1 MIGTII
7 LAAGKGH
14 RFGEMKQF
22 KKHNGVSPLDVVH
35 AKFAPVSKIMVLVV
49 PDEMLSVDYYAEEAV
64 AGGEYRL
71 ESIKNGLEILKDRE
85 EVTHVIIAEAARPF
99 IEIQCINEM
108 VEAGN
113 WHELAVVFSPCPHVI
128 MQDVSEYLGYK
139 YDHGLWVHKPRG
151 SIRLIEPP
159 SMWKK
164 QLLKDVLANIK
175 PRTASS
181 QVPAA
186 YAPLFT
192 SNIQWVNAHCRN
204 PKITFKHEFSM
215 FEKYVETEECQRIL
229 EQSKN
234 AASIVGKG

>member
-22 KKHNGVSPLDVVH
+22 KKYNGVSPLDVVH
-35 AKFAPVSKIMVLVV
+35 AKFASVSGIMVLVV
-49 PDEMLSVDYYAEEAV
+49 PDEMLSMEYYAEEAV

-99 IEIQCINEM
+99 
-108 VEAGN
+108 VEE
-113 WHELAVVFSPCPHVI
+113 WLISELVDVGSYHDLAIVFSPCPHVM
-128 MQDVSEYLGYK
+128 MQNVSEYGGYK
-139 YDHGLWVHKPRG
+139 HDEGIWIHKPRG
-151 SIRLIEPP
+151 DVRLIEPP
-159 SMWKK
+159 SMWNKR
-164 QLLKDVLANIK
+164 LLDDVLNNIK
-175 PRTASS
+175 PRTATS

-186 YAPLFT
+186 YAPMFT

-204 PKITFKHEFSM
+204 PKITFKHEFGM
-215 FEKYVETEECQRIL
+215 FEKYVETEECQKL
-229 EQSKN
+229 LKP
-234 AASIVGKG
+234 ASQEEVESAP

>member
-22 KKHNGVSPLDVVH
+22 KEVDGVSPLDVVY
-35 AKFAPVSKIMVLVV
+35 AKFGRVSDRIIVVV
-49 PDEMLSVDYYAEEAV
+49 PEGSTPCEYETVE
-64 AGGEYRL
+64 GGEYRL
-71 ESIKNGLEILKDRE
+71 ESIKAGLDMFKDDFE
-85 EVTHVIIAEAARPF
+85 KHLTEVIIAEAARPF
-99 IEIQCINEM
+99 
-108 VEAGN
+108 VEE
-113 WHELAVVFSPCPHVI
+113 WLISELVDVGSYHDLAIVFSPCPHVM
-128 MQDVSEYLGYK
+128 MQDTSEYQGYR
-139 YDHGLWVHKPRG
+139 YDDGIWVHKPRG

-159 SMWKK
+159 SMWNKR
-164 QLLKDVLANIK
+164 LLEDILNNIK

-192 SNIQWVNAHCRN
+192 SNIHWVNAHCRN

-215 FEKYVETEECQRIL
+215 FEKYVETEECQKL
-229 EQSKN
+229 LKP
-234 AASIVGKG
+234 ASQQEVESVP